1 MSITR
6 NRAVW
11 LPALLT
17 LIFAASYLAPIPPS
31 LFELHLER
39 ISSIGAPVFI
49 VFQQLDFVDLLP
61 LHGGLRSALQCA
73 LLVFFALCWFTVI
86 LLPFW
91 SDFRLRDCS
100 PKRTRFLFALFGLV
114 MTVVAWIGLG
124 GWRVHDA

>member
-1 MSITR
+1 VSVIR

-11 LPALLT
+11 LPAALT
-17 LIFAASYLAPIPPS
+17 LIFAASDLAPISPS

-49 VFQQLDFVDLLP
+49 VFQQLDLVDLLP
-61 LHGGLRSALQCA
+61 LHNGLRSTLQCA
-73 LLVFFALCWFTVI
+73 LLVFYALCWFTFI

-100 PKRTRFLFALFGLV
+100 LGRTRFLFALFGIV
-114 MTVVAWIGLG
+114 ITAVAWIGLG
-124 GWRVHDA
+124 GWRVHDE